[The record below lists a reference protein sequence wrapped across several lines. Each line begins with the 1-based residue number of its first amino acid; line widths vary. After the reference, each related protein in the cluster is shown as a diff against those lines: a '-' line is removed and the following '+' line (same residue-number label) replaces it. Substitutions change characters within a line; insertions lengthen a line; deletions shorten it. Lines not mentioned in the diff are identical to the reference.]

1 MKHNTIS
8 FVFLTAIICNTILQ
22 LVVEAA
28 EELDLYIRDKYETSD
43 GSKCDSCD
51 TSEGGCYRSSR
62 TLFLKDTCF
71 NRGISKSSIY
81 NEVST
86 NIVCRQ
92 DFSATCKENK
102 DRNPKFDAQ
111 NVDDCRDTWQL
122 KECVDGERMARLSNW
137 CIESNQPID
146 EFVVPLLQFKEY
158 DSLGD
163 CGTSEYTTLYRPD
176 MGGVCLSHSFKK
188 TINGTYVSGSKQASC
203 LNSNTYSAVN
213 YMSTD
218 CTGSD
223 IELGELDGTS
233 NECPTTDPKTALW
246 SDGEENIYTV
256 NCDAPTIYCKAS
268 VSFSGKADW
277 FAAESNDNSSSDYMS
292 ASYIVGCLVMMV
304 SIVLLLWEV

>member
-1 MKHNTIS
+1 MKHIS
-8 FVFLTAIICNTILQ
+8 V
-22 LVVEAA
+22 
-28 EELDLYIRDKYETSD
+28 
-43 GSKCDSCD
+43 
-51 TSEGGCYRSSR
+51 
-62 TLFLKDTCF
+62 LFIK
-71 NRGISKSSIY
+71 I
-81 NEVST
+81 
-86 NIVCRQ
+86 IVCRQ

-111 NVDDCRDTWQL
+111 DTDDCRDTWTL
-122 KECVDGERMARLSNW
+122 KECVDGERMTRLSNW
-137 CIESNQPID
+137 CIESTQPVD

-188 TINGTYVSGSKQASC
+188 TINGTFVSGSKQASC
-203 LNSNTYSAVN
+203 INSNTYSTVN

-223 IELGELDGTS
+223 IELGKLDRTS

-256 NCDAPTIYCKAS
+256 NCDTPTIYCKAS
-268 VSFSGKADW
+268 VSFSGKDDW
-277 FAAESNDNSSSDYMS
+277 FAAESNNDNSGS
-292 ASYIVGCLVMMV
+292 AVSARFIVGSLVVTMV
-304 SIVLLLWEV
+304 SIALLLMSM

>member
-1 MKHNTIS
+1 MKHILS
-8 FVFLTAIICNTILQ
+8 FLLFVIIICNTILQ
-22 LVVEAA
+22 LVESA
-28 EELDLYIRDKYETSD
+28 EELDLYIRDKYETSS
-43 GSKCDSCD
+43 GQKCTSCD
-51 TSEGGCYRSSR
+51 TSNNNNCYRSSR

-111 NVDDCRDTWQL
+111 NFDDCRDTWQL
-122 KECVDGERMARLSNW
+122 KECVDGERMTRLSNW
-137 CIESNQPID
+137 CIESNQPTD

-188 TINGTYVSGSKQASC
+188 TIDGTYVSDSKQASC
-203 LNSNTYSAVN
+203 INSNTYSAVN

-223 IELGELDGTS
+223 IELGELDGTT
-233 NECPTTDPKTALW
+233 NQCPTTDAKTALW

-256 NCDAPTIYCKAS
+256 NCNAPTIYCKAS
-268 VSFSGKADW
+268 VSFSGKDDW
-277 FAAESNDNSSSDYMS
+277 FAAKSNDSSAVG
-292 ASYIVGCLVMMV
+292 ASSIFDSIIIMV
-304 SIVLLLWEV
+304 SIVLLL